1 MITFLPINCIMIV
14 EMKILI
20 VFNHPAPYKI
30 RLFNELAKHFDL
42 EVIFE
47 REKASNRP
55 DAFYNIKEFN
65 FKYQILKKGAFGEE
79 NSNSNELVKII
90 KNRHSEFDHIIMNG
104 YSTLTELRAIRY
116 MNKHN
121 IPFVLYINGG
131 LIKKESSLKRKIKIH
146 FISSASHYF
155 SPCEQADEYLSHY
168 GADKNKISHYVYS
181 TIYDSDII
189 NKPLTEEEK
198 IELRKKYNLPEGDL
212 YISASQFIKRK
223 NNTQLIDCFKTID
236 ATLLLVGEGK
246 QKEEYKRIIKD
257 NNQTNVII
265 FPYEK
270 RSSLFELMKCCDGF
284 ITLSS
289 EDIYG
294 HTTNEA
300 FAMGLPVLSSNK
312 VVGSRHLI
320 KDGINGF
327 LVDLSQNNEIIEKI
341 KILKTLNSIDAINT
355 AKENTIEKNVASM
368 VEIIEK
374 LEK

>member
-1 MITFLPINCIMIV
+1 
-14 EMKILI
+14 MKILI

-30 RLFNELAKHFDL
+30 RLFNELAEEFDL

-55 DAFYNIKEFN
+55 DAFYNIKDFN
-65 FKYQILKKGAFGEE
+65 FKYSILRKGAFGEE
-79 NSNSNELVKII
+79 NSNTSQLVKII
-90 KNRHSEFDHIIMNG
+90 KNRHQEFDLIIMNG

-131 LIKKESSLKRKIKIH
+131 LIKKESVLKKKIKTH
-146 FISSASHYF
+146 FISSAASYF
-155 SPCEQADEYLSHY
+155 SPCEQADEYLTYY
-168 GADKNKISHYVYS
+168 GADKTKISHYVYS
-181 TIYDSDII
+181 TIYEKDIVD
-189 NKPLTEEEK
+189 KPLVKEEK
-198 IELRKKYNLPEGDL
+198 LSLRKKFGLPDGDL

-223 NNTQLIDCFKTID
+223 NNTQLIDCFKQID
-236 ATLLLVGEGK
+236 GTLLLVGEGK
-246 QKEEYKRIIKD
+246 QEQLYKDIIKD
-257 NNQTNVII
+257 NNLTNII
-265 FPYEK
+265 IMPFKK
-270 RSSLFELMKCCDGF
+270 RDNLFELMKCADGF

-320 KDGINGF
+320 KDGVNGF
-327 LVDLSQNNEIIEKI
+327 LVDLSKNNEIIEKI
-341 KILKTLNSIDAINT
+341 RLLKTIKSENAINT
-355 AKENTIEKNVASM
+355 AKENTIEKMVASM
-368 VEIIEK
+368 VEIIKK